1 MTTQIDNGLSCYKN
15 VPQKVDECYKFSKY
29 LVDPNK
35 RRFKKVL
42 KTVALVL
49 KFVKKP
55 RKKKGIPL
63 QDLKQVSKVILLTEN
78 KLKGVENTSSKRQHC
93 M

>member
-1 MTTQIDNGLSCYKN
+1 M
-15 VPQKVDECYKFSKY
+15 
-29 LVDPNK
+29 
-35 RRFKKVL
+35 

-55 RKKKGIPL
+55 KKKKGIPL
-63 QDLKQVSKVILLTEN
+63 QDLKRVSKVILLTEN
-78 KLKGVENTSSKRQHC
+78 KLKGVENTSPKRQHW